1 MPHRRHKPRPRIGPF
16 ALTRTLAWL
25 RLCAITGQSVAVLVC
40 AGWMHLPIPLLP
52 LLLGIGL
59 LAVFAVF
66 AAWRLAQPWPVR
78 EWETLGH
85 IAVDT
90 LVLGYLLY
98 FTGGASN
105 PFITLLLVPIA
116 LSAAALSVR
125 AVLAVSML
133 AALAYLLLLGWYVPL
148 PMPSPDDDGFVLHVG
163 GMAVNFVITALLLGF
178 FINRLAH
185 AVRLQ
190 QLEVQRV
197 RERAL
202 RDEGI
207 LAIATQA
214 AGAAHE
220 LNTPLSTMRTLLP
233 ELRREHAD
241 DAGLADDLEL
251 LEGQVD
257 RCRTILREMVT
268 FGKAQL
274 SQEPERISLGRF
286 IHGCLERFQLL
297 RPEAELALTLD
308 DTVASMV
315 LRSPPGVRHAL
326 INLLNNAADAS
337 AANQSHAVALQ
348 IDRDH
353 EWLQFSVLDRGPGFE
368 DTGELTLIGF
378 SRKQAGLG
386 LGLALAEATAERLQG
401 ELVARNA
408 DHGAEVCLRLPLSV
422 IAERPERASKGTSGK
437 NGDLLPKET
446 LP

>member
-1 MPHRRHKPRPRIGPF
+1 MPHRISASRIGPF

-25 RLCAITGQSVAVLVC
+25 RICAIAGQSTAVLVC
-40 AGWMHLPIPLLP
+40 AWWMRLNIPLLP

-59 LAVFAVF
+59 LAVFSVF
-66 AAWRLAQPWPVR
+66 AAWRLAQPWPLR
-78 EWETLGH
+78 EWEAVCH
-85 IAVDT
+85 IAFDT

-116 LSAAALSVR
+116 LSAAALSAS
-125 AVLAVSML
+125 AVLAV
-133 AALAYLLLLGWYVPL
+133 AALAGVAYVILLYSHVPL
-148 PMPSPDDDGFVLHVG
+148 PLPLNTGSPNRFSLHVA
-163 GMAVNFVITALLLGF
+163 GMGVNFVIMALLLSF
-178 FINRLAH
+178 FISRLAH
-185 AVRLQ
+185 VLRLQ

-241 DAGLADDLEL
+241 DATLAEDLAL

-274 SQEPERISLGRF
+274 SQEPERLSVRAF
-286 IHGCLERFQLL
+286 IHGCQERFQLL

-308 DTVASMV
+308 EATARIV
-315 LRSPPGVRHAL
+315 LRTPPGLRHAL
-326 INLLNNAADAS
+326 LNLLNNAIDAS
-337 AANQSHAVALQ
+337 AIKQSHAVALQ
-348 IDRDH
+348 VSRDGD
-353 EWLQFSVLDRGPGFE
+353 WIQFSVLDHGPGF
-368 DTGELTLIGF
+368 DATGELTLIGY
-378 SRKQAGLG
+378 SQKQTGLG
-386 LGLALAEATAERLQG
+386 IGLALAEATAERLDG
-401 ELVARNA
+401 ELIARNA
-408 DHGAEVCLRLPLSV
+408 EHGAEVCLRLPLAV
-422 IAERPERASKGTSGK
+422 IAEK
-437 NGDLLPKET
+437 
-446 LP
+446 

>member
-1 MPHRRHKPRPRIGPF
+1 MPHRISTSRIGPF

-25 RLCAITGQSVAVLVC
+25 RICAIAGQSTAVLVC
-40 AGWMHLPIPLLP
+40 AWWMRLNIPLLP

-59 LAVFAVF
+59 LAVFSVF
-66 AAWRLAQPWPVR
+66 AAWRLAQPWPLR
-78 EWETLGH
+78 EWEAVCH
-85 IAVDT
+85 IAFDT

-116 LSAAALSVR
+116 LSAAALSAS
-125 AVLAVSML
+125 AVLAV
-133 AALAYLLLLGWYVPL
+133 AALAGVAYVILLYSHVPL
-148 PMPSPDDDGFVLHVG
+148 PLPLNTGSPNRFSLHVA
-163 GMAVNFVITALLLGF
+163 GMGVNFVIMALLLSF
-178 FINRLAH
+178 FISRLAH
-185 AVRLQ
+185 VLRLQ

-233 ELRREHAD
+233 ELRREHAN
-241 DAGLADDLEL
+241 DATLAEDLAL

-274 SQEPERISLGRF
+274 SQEPERLSVRAF
-286 IHGCLERFQLL
+286 IHGCQERFQLL

-308 DTVASMV
+308 EATARIV
-315 LRSPPGVRHAL
+315 LRTPPGLRHAL
-326 INLLNNAADAS
+326 LNLLNNAIDAS
-337 AANQSHAVALQ
+337 AIKQSHAVALQ
-348 IDRDH
+348 VSRDGD
-353 EWLQFSVLDRGPGFE
+353 WIQFSVLDHGPGF
-368 DTGELTLIGF
+368 DATGELTLIGY
-378 SRKQAGLG
+378 SQKQTGLG
-386 LGLALAEATAERLQG
+386 IGLALAEATAERLDG
-401 ELVARNA
+401 ELIARNA
-408 DHGAEVCLRLPLSV
+408 EHGAEVCLSLPLAV
-422 IAERPERASKGTSGK
+422 IAEK
-437 NGDLLPKET
+437 
-446 LP
+446 

>member
-1 MPHRRHKPRPRIGPF
+1 MPHRPVQRIGPF

-25 RLCAITGQSVAVLVC
+25 RLCAIGGQSAAVLVC
-40 AGWMHLPIPLLP
+40 AWWLQLRIPVLP

-59 LAVFAVF
+59 LGVFSVF
-66 AAWRLAQPWPVR
+66 AAWRLGQPWPVR
-78 EWETLGH
+78 EGETIGH
-85 IAVDT
+85 IAIDT

-125 AVLAVSML
+125 AILAVSAL
-133 AALAYLLLLGWYVPL
+133 AGVAYLLLLYRYVPL
-148 PMPSPDDDGFVLHVG
+148 PSPAAAADGLSLYVA
-163 GMAVNFVITALLLGF
+163 GMGVNFLISALLLGF

-185 AVRLQ
+185 ALRLQ
-190 QLEVQRV
+190 QQEVQRV

-233 ELRREHAD
+233 ELRREHAA
-241 DAGLADDLEL
+241 DAPLAEDLAL

-257 RCRTILREMVT
+257 RCRSILREMVA

-274 SQEPERISLGRF
+274 SQEPERLSVDQF

-297 RPEAELALTLD
+297 RPEAELSLELD
-308 DTVASMV
+308 ETIAGTV
-315 LRSPPGVRHAL
+315 LRTPPGLRHAL
-326 INLLNNAADAS
+326 LNLLNNAADAS
-337 AANQSHAVALQ
+337 LSHDSSQVALCVSRDGVWLQ
-348 IDRDH
+348 LCVRDH
-353 EWLQFSVLDRGPGFE
+353 GPGF
-368 DTGELTLIGF
+368 TATSAPALLGH
-378 SRKQAGLG
+378 SQKQTGLG
-386 LGLALAEATAERLQG
+386 IGLALAEATAERLNG
-401 ELVARNA
+401 ELVARNI
-408 DHGAEVCLRLPLSV
+408 DHGAEVCLRLPLAV
-422 IAERPERASKGTSGK
+422 IAPA
-437 NGDLLPKET
+437 
-446 LP
+446 

>member
-1 MPHRRHKPRPRIGPF
+1 VLQTFVMPHRRHKPHARIGPF

-25 RLCAITGQSVAVLVC
+25 RLCAIAGQSVAVLVC
-40 AGWMHLPIPLLP
+40 AWWMQLQIPLLP
-52 LLLGIGL
+52 LLVGIGL

-66 AAWRLAQPWPVR
+66 AAWRLGQPWPVR
-78 EWETLGH
+78 EWETIGH

-125 AVLAVSML
+125 AILAV
-133 AALAYLLLLGWYVPL
+133 AALTGVAYVILLYWHVSL
-148 PMPSPDDDGFVLHVG
+148 PMPMHGEVRGGFSLHVA
-163 GMAVNFVITALLLGF
+163 GMAVNFVISALLLGF

-185 AVRLQ
+185 ALRLQ

-233 ELRREHAD
+233 ELRREHAG
-241 DAGLADDLEL
+241 DAALADDLEL

-257 RCRTILREMVT
+257 RCRTILREMVA
-268 FGKAQL
+268 FGQAQL
-274 SQEPERISLGRF
+274 SQEPERITLARF
-286 IHGCLERFQLL
+286 VHGCLERFQLL
-297 RPEAELALTLD
+297 RPEADLDLNLD
-308 DTVASMV
+308 DAIAPMV
-315 LRSPPGVRHAL
+315 LRTPPGLRHAL

-337 AANQSHAVALQ
+337 AANQSSDVSLR
-348 IDRDH
+348 ISCDDH
-353 EWLQFSVLDRGPGFE
+353 WLQLSVLDRGPGF
-368 DTGELTLIGF
+368 DTTGEWILLGN
-378 SRKQAGLG
+378 SRKQTGLG
-386 LGLALAEATAERLQG
+386 IGLALAGATAERLSG
-401 ELVARNA
+401 ELVARNTE
-408 DHGAEVCLRLPLSV
+408 HGAEVCLRLPLAV
-422 IAERPERASKGTSGK
+422 IAES
-437 NGDLLPKET
+437 
-446 LP
+446 